1 MATSVDSL
9 IGIFRDRMDDNELPA
24 LWSDDRIVDW
34 FDEAQREFARV
45 THIFKDTASLA
56 VTADSPYTTMPE
68 DFLEYRTGRS
78 DIQKNNIVNINLN
91 EANSAPIS
99 DDYGRVSVSDWMD
112 STGAPTTII
121 LDIIEGQG
129 RLVPIPVEDDN
140 ITMFYSRYPKK
151 TITAS
156 SSKTELVNPQ
166 HQKLLVTYARAMAYD
181 DQDSD
186 VFDSNQAAKFMQEF
200 LNKLDVYKAQITNS
214 TRRAGTVKYGGI

>member
-9 IGIFRDRMDDNELPA
+9 IGIFRDRMDDNTLPH

-45 THIFKDTASLA
+45 THIFKDTALLTI
-56 VTADSPYTTMPE
+56 TADNPYTVMPE

-78 DIQKNNIVNINLN
+78 DIQKNNIVNLNLI
-91 EANSAPIS
+91 EANNAAIS
-99 DDYGRVSVSDWMD
+99 DDYGRVHVNDWLD

-129 RLVPIPVEDDN
+129 RLVPIPTEDDT
-140 ITMFYSRYPKK
+140 ITMFYARYPKK
-151 TITAS
+151 SITAS
-156 SSKTELVNPQ
+156 SSKTELTNPQ
-166 HQKLLVTYARAMAYD
+166 HQKLLVIYARAMAYD

-200 LNKLDVYKAQITNS
+200 LDKLDMYKAQIANS
-214 TRRAGTVKYGGI
+214 TRRAGVVRYGGI